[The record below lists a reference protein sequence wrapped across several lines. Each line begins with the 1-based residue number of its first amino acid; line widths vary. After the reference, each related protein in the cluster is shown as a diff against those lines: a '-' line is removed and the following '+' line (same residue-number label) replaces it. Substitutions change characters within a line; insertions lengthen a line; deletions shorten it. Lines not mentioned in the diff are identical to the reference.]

1 MYLFCKNCH
10 KDTALQQN
18 NLPLVLKNAFMTTIT
33 SNLAANNYAESPRVQ
48 KFIKRL
54 LNPFLFRI
62 FLFGKL
68 PMGFLAG
75 LSIKHLDTQSCSVS
89 VPYRWLNTNPF
100 KSTYFAVLSMAGEM
114 STGVAGLMAIDWC
127 EQPVSILVVKM
138 ESVFT
143 KKAVDVSTFT
153 CTQVGDFFEAVEHT
167 VKTGEGVEV
176 TAVSVGTNKAGE
188 EVARFTVTWSL
199 RAKRK

>member
-1 MYLFCKNCH
+1 MF
-10 KDTALQQN
+10 
-18 NLPLVLKNAFMTTIT
+18 PKNAFMTTIT
-33 SNLAANNYAESPRVQ
+33 SNLVAADYAQSARVQ

-54 LNPFLFRI
+54 LNPFLFRL
-62 FLFGKL
+62 FLIGKL

-75 LSIKHLDTQSCSVS
+75 LRIKHLDMQLCSVT

-114 STGVAGLMAIDWC
+114 STGVAGLMAIDWS
-127 EQPVSILVVKM
+127 EHPVSILVVKM

-143 KKAVDVSTFT
+143 KKAVGISTFT
-153 CTQVGDFFEAVEHT
+153 CTQVGDFFEAVQRT
-167 VKTGEGVEV
+167 VQTGEGVEV
-176 TAVSVGTNKAGE
+176 VAVSVGKNEAGE